1 MSHAVSINHQ
11 GDHLTLTLFFA
22 LLFHAFVVLGIS
34 FSPQDY
40 SQTPRHTMDITLVH
54 QASEQ
59 EQNDAKVLAQ
69 ANQDGGNEALQEQTS
84 AAPTTQSLP
93 TPAPTPVQQLRPE
106 SAPPV
111 SKQQTNTIAVK
122 KEQGSVQERTPEKN
136 VELEKPLPSADE
148 LVSKS
153 LAMASISSEIDQF
166 RPAQSSGER
175 RRHITTK
182 TKEFRDAAYFESWQ
196 KKIEKIGNLNYPEEA
211 RRRKLSGKLK
221 LDVGLHP
228 DGTVESITI
237 VKSSGKK
244 LLDDAAIRIVKLAAP
259 FAPFP
264 KEMRADTDV
273 LVISRVW
280 EFAGSGSFS
289 SK

>member
-1 MSHAVSINHQ
+1 MNSAISANPRS
-11 GDHLTLTLFFA
+11 DHLTLALFFA
-22 LLFHAFVVLGIS
+22 LLLHAFVVLGIS

-40 SQTPRHTMDITLVH
+40 SQAPRHTMDITLVH
-54 QASEQ
+54 QRSEQ
-59 EQNDAKVLAQ
+59 DQTDAKVLAQ
-69 ANQDGGNEALQEQTS
+69 ANQDGGNDAVLDQS
-84 AAPTTQSLP
+84 AAS
-93 TPAPTPVQQLRPE
+93 PASQAVDIPIPSPNQQIRQA

-111 SKQQTNTIAVK
+111 SQQKIDTITVK
-122 KEQGSVQERTPEKN
+122 KEKAVVAETSPQKDI
-136 VELEKPLPSADE
+136 KPKENLPNADE
-148 LVSKS
+148 LVSRS
-153 LAMASISSEIDQF
+153 LALASVSSEIDQF
-166 RPAQSSGER
+166 KTAQSSDQR
-175 RRHITTK
+175 RRLITTK

-221 LDVGLHP
+221 LDVGLYP
-228 DGTVESITI
+228 DGSVESITI
-237 VKSSGKK
+237 VRSSGKK

-264 KEMRADTDV
+264 TEMRADTDV

-280 EFAGSGSFS
+280 EFAGTGSFS